1 MSTHETNRVVL
12 ITGASGGL
20 GEVTSHLFR
29 EAGWQVCPVARSG
42 EGRIAADLTRP
53 EGARL
58 AVDQALQ
65 QAGRMDAVLH
75 LMGGFA
81 GGQTVEETGLE
92 IWQQMLDVNLT
103 AAFHVAHA
111 VLPHLKS
118 RGEGRMVFIGS
129 RAGLEP
135 SAGFSAYSV
144 SKAGLVALVKTIA
157 LESREYG
164 ITANVVLPST
174 IDTPANRRAMPNAD
188 FSRWVSPASIARL
201 LLWLTSPEAGEI
213 SGAVIPI
220 YGRS

>member
-1 MSTHETNRVVL
+1 MIAHNTDRVVL

-20 GEVTSHLFR
+20 GEVTSQLFR
-29 EAGWQVCPVARSG
+29 EAGWQVRPVARSG

-53 EGARL
+53 EEARL

-65 QAGRMDAVLH
+65 QAGRIDAVLH
-75 LMGGFA
+75 LIGGFA
-81 GGQTVEETGLE
+81 GGQTVEETGPE

-144 SKAGLVALVKTIA
+144 SKAGLIALVKTIA
-157 LESREYG
+157 QENREYG
-164 ITANVVLPST
+164 ITANIVLPST

-188 FSRWVSPASIARL
+188 FSRWVSPASIAQL